1 MALPSRVKLVD
12 VGPRDGLQN
21 EKQPVPAAVKIEL
34 VHRLQ
39 QAGLRE
45 IEVTSFVSPKW
56 VPQMA
61 DNAEVMAG
69 IRRQPGVR
77 YSVLTPNLKGFEA
90 AVLSKPDE
98 IVVRHNG
105 DTADIESDKE
115 KWQKFASDKAL
126 EKFRTRNEVYNIAYN
141 WLSGGKIVQSSF
153 TLSSPSGDWA
163 KYNNHYFRTD
173 GSLAM
178 IESDYRTFYNDFM
191 VIRRRYFDTAGKQI
205 HMTEKYLDLR
215 SKKPKKHSD
224 GVMGDDRDEVDYYL
238 TTATLPFASL
248 LKGK

>member
-1 MALPSRVKLVD
+1 MRNIVFLTAFTLFCVAS
-12 VGPRDGLQN
+12 N
-21 EKQPVPAAVKIEL
+21 IAA
-34 VHRLQ
+34 
-39 QAGLRE
+39 QAK
-45 IEVTSFVSPKW
+45 VSPDVKKIDAY
-56 VPQMA
+56 VKTVDA
-61 DNAEVMAG
+61 
-69 IRRQPGVR
+69 VR
-77 YSVLTPNLKGFEA
+77 TKLK
-90 AVLSKPDE
+90 KPSL
-98 IVVRHNG
+98 VFG

-115 KWQKFASDKAL
+115 KWQKFASDNAL

-163 KYNNHYFRTD
+163 KYNNHYFRAD
-173 GSLAM
+173 GTLAM
-178 IESDYRTFYNDFM
+178 IESDYRTFLGDFM

-205 HMTEKYLDLR
+205 HMTEKYLDLKSR
-215 SKKPKKHSD
+215 KPKKHSD

>member
-1 MALPSRVKLVD
+1 MRKIAFFTAVFALSIFSAAFSLSAQTKVSP
-12 VGPRDGLQN
+12 
-21 EKQPVPAAVKIEL
+21 AVKKIDAYVRSVDAIRTKLKKPSL
-34 VHRLQ
+34 V
-39 QAGLRE
+39 
-45 IEVTSFVSPKW
+45 F
-56 VPQMA
+56 
-61 DNAEVMAG
+61 
-69 IRRQPGVR
+69 
-77 YSVLTPNLKGFEA
+77 
-90 AVLSKPDE
+90 
-98 IVVRHNG
+98 G
-105 DTADIESDKE
+105 DTADVESDKE

-215 SKKPKKHSD
+215 SKKPEKHSD
-224 GVMGDDRDEVDYYL
+224 GVMGDDKDEVDYYL

>member
-1 MALPSRVKLVD
+1 MRNIAFLTALILLCAASNVAAQAKISP
-12 VGPRDGLQN
+12 
-21 EKQPVPAAVKIEL
+21 AVKKIDAYVKTVDAIRTKLKKPSL
-34 VHRLQ
+34 V
-39 QAGLRE
+39 
-45 IEVTSFVSPKW
+45 F
-56 VPQMA
+56 
-61 DNAEVMAG
+61 
-69 IRRQPGVR
+69 
-77 YSVLTPNLKGFEA
+77 
-90 AVLSKPDE
+90 
-98 IVVRHNG
+98 G

-163 KYNNHYFRTD
+163 KYNNHYFRVD
-173 GSLAM
+173 GTLAM
-178 IESDYRTFYNDFM
+178 IESDYRTFLGDFM

-215 SKKPKKHSD
+215 SKKPKKHPD
-224 GVMGDDRDEVDYYL
+224 GVMGDDKDEVDYYL

>member
-1 MALPSRVKLVD
+1 MRKTAFF
-12 VGPRDGLQN
+12 
-21 EKQPVPAAVKIEL
+21 AAVFALTIIG
-34 VHRLQ
+34 
-39 QAGLRE
+39 A
-45 IEVTSFVSPKW
+45 TSSISSQTKVSPDVRKIDAY
-56 VPQMA
+56 VKTVDA
-61 DNAEVMAG
+61 
-69 IRRQPGVR
+69 IR
-77 YSVLTPNLKGFEA
+77 TKLK
-90 AVLSKPDE
+90 KPSL
-98 IVVRHNG
+98 VFG

-163 KYNNHYFRTD
+163 KYNNHYFRSD

-178 IESDYRTFYNDFM
+178 IESDYRTFLGDFM

-205 HMTEKYLDLR
+205 HMTEKYLDRR
-215 SKKPKKHSD
+215 SKKPKKHPD
-224 GVMGDDRDEVDYYL
+224 GVMGDDKDEVDYYL
-238 TTATLPFASL
+238 TTAKLPFASL